1 MATFAERLSDLM
13 IEKEI
18 SAINLA
24 AVLGVHK
31 STVHDW
37 KNGTQIFLSKA
48 LKVAEYFECSLD
60 YLMGRIE
67 FDSDFKPLPCP
78 PFYPHFIKILEEC
91 GVTAYRLRT
100 DTHIKGAYFDN
111 WKNGTDPLM
120 PTLIVVAD
128 YLQISLDRLVGRDN

>member
-1 MATFAERLSDLM
+1 MATFAERLTELM
-13 IEKEI
+13 IEKDI

-48 LKVAEYFECSLD
+48 LKVAKFFECSLD

-67 FDSDFKPLPCP
+67 FDSPFIPKNCP
-78 PFYPHFIKILEEC
+78 PFYPHFMSVLEEC
-91 GVTAYRLRT
+91 GVTTYRLRT

-128 YLQISLDRLVGRDN
+128 YLKVSLDHLVGLDS